1 MFAKC
6 TVSGNDDTPDHSRRR
21 RCGLRGRIV
30 PAVATTARRT
40 AGEHANTS
48 RAIHFSSKER
58 TRLKIVAGATGL
70 WHRDN
75 YMYLHT

>member
-1 MFAKC
+1 MGSNIKLLAKKEVKLHNKEVCFAEC

-21 RCGLRGRIV
+21 RFGLRGRIV

-48 RAIHFSSKER
+48 RAIHFSLR
-58 TRLKIVAGATGL
+58 NAL
-70 WHRDN
+70 N
-75 YMYLHT
+75 